1 MDTGVSAKDRNILRN
16 RALLN
21 GILIFLSI
29 GIIWKIITLG
39 MSQWYEQQILNDDDA
54 VAKSL
59 AWIPD
64 QPGALFRASQLIPS
78 EKKDE
83 VNELLQRAL
92 NGNPSDG
99 RVLLSLGKILLEQNE
114 PFLADDLVNQAIES
128 LPNDAY
134 THIEA
139 SSFWLR
145 RNKLDNAI
153 KSWNV
158 VLQTTPKLKSRMF
171 PLLLSWVEDGTQKKS
186 LNNVLNNV
194 VSSPPVWWQEFFEY
208 AAKNASRIST
218 LDQLYKLRRQ
228 SPIEISQNER
238 GVYVARLQ
246 KEGLWSDAFLAWLNG
261 LGPQG
266 LKYMGQPY
274 NGSFEASLSHS
285 GFGWKFDKVNGVLVE
300 TEHTFGN
307 QGQRALHFVF
317 QGEDKPYKH
326 FYQTLFLAPARYRLA
341 GSVRPDSLI
350 STGGLRWKLRCLINS
365 REHFGESLGKS
376 ERFLGVGQWRRF
388 SLEFEI
394 QDTHCEAQDLR
405 LESEVSGRGND
416 MMSGEI
422 WFDSMVIERI

>member
-1 MDTGVSAKDRNILRN
+1 MGTQSSNVLRN
-16 RALLN
+16 STLLK
-21 GILIFLSI
+21 GILVFLSI
-29 GIIWKIITLG
+29 VVIWKIVTLG
-39 MSQWYEQQILNDDDA
+39 VAQWYEQQILNDDDA

-59 AWIPD
+59 AWVPD
-64 QPGALFRASQLIPS
+64 QPGVLFRASQLNPND
-78 EKKDE
+78 EKDKIS
-83 VNELLQRAL
+83 ELLQRSL

-99 RVLLSLGKILLEQNE
+99 RVLLSLGHILLDQNE
-114 PFLADDLVNQAIES
+114 ISLADEIVNQATES

-158 VLQTTPKLKSRMF
+158 VLQTTPKLKSRIF
-171 PLLLSWVEDGTQKKS
+171 PLLLSWVEDGILKKS
-186 LNNVLNNV
+186 LNNLVL
-194 VSSPPVWWQEFFEY
+194 SPPVWWQEFFEY
-208 AAKNASRIST
+208 AAKNASRIAT
-218 LDQLYKLRRQ
+218 LDQLYNLRRQ
-228 SPIEISQNER
+228 SPTEISQKER
-238 GVYVARLQ
+238 KAYVTRLQ
-246 KEGLWSDAFLAWLNG
+246 KEGLWSEAFLAWLNG

-274 NGSFEASLSHS
+274 NGGFETPLTQS
-285 GFGWKFDKVNGVLVE
+285 GFGWNFDKISGVLVGA
-300 TEHTFGN
+300 EHTFGN

-317 QGEDKPYKH
+317 QGENRPYKH
-326 FYQTLFLAPARYRLA
+326 FYQTLFLAPARYRLT

-350 STGGLRWKLRCLINS
+350 STGGLRWKLRCLTTSS
-365 REHFGESLGKS
+365 RAHFGENLGKS

-394 QDTHCEAQDLR
+394 LDSNCEAQDLR
-405 LESEVSGRGND
+405 LESEVKGRGND
-416 MMSGEI
+416 VMSGEI